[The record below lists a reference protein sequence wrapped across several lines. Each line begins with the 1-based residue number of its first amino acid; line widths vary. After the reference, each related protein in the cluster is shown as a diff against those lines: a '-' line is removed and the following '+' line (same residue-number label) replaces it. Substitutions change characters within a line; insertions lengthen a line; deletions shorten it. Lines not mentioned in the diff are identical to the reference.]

1 VDSQVDYQHAPAQQK
16 EYELAAHLLMLR
28 EKETSWIKQELHD
41 RLGQLLF
48 AVGANIKWACGHCPP
63 NSEALLTR
71 LRETMTLL
79 KDAVQATRRLSS
91 ELRSDALH
99 WGALGLEEALS
110 EYVAILEEQAQV
122 PIQLS
127 SQLLTEEALAPE
139 AAAQM
144 YHVAREA
151 LTNAIRHAQA
161 TTVTVTLDHV
171 EHELLISVQDDG
183 KGFDLRAQLSAQTI
197 GLEEMFARTRLLG
210 GELNIHTTPGQGTTV
225 QLRAPVTARGG
236 QTR

>member
-1 VDSQVDYQHAPAQQK
+1 VDSVDYQHAPAQHK
-16 EYELAAHLLMLR
+16 EHELAARLLMLR

-79 KDAVQATRRLSS
+79 EDTVQATRRLSS
-91 ELRSDALH
+91 DLRSDALH
-99 WGALGLEEALS
+99 WGTLGLEEALS
-110 EYVAILEEQAQV
+110 EYAAALEEQAQV

-127 SQLLTEEALAPE
+127 SQLLKEEALAPE

-144 YHVAREA
+144 YYVAREA
-151 LTNAIRHAQA
+151 LNNAIRHAQA
-161 TTVTVTLDHV
+161 TTVTIMLDHIGQ
-171 EHELLISVQDDG
+171 ELLISVRDDG
-183 KGFDLRAQLSAQTI
+183 KGFDLTTQLSAQTV
-197 GLEEMFARTRLLG
+197 GLEEMLARTRLLG
-210 GELNIHTTPGQGTTV
+210 GELNIHTTPGQGTVV
-225 QLRAPVTARGG
+225 QLRAPVTAKGG
-236 QTR
+236 QAR

>member
-1 VDSQVDYQHAPAQQK
+1 VNLFAESHPRTPDQK
-16 EYELAAHLLMLR
+16 GGDLAAHLLSLR
-28 EKETSWIKQELHD
+28 EKEVSWIKRELHD

-48 AVGANIKWACGHCPP
+48 AIGMNVKWACGHCPP
-63 NSEALLTR
+63 EAETLLGR
-71 LRETMTLL
+71 LRETTTLIE
-79 KDAVQATRRLSS
+79 DGVQTVRRLSA
-91 ELRSDALH
+91 ELRSDALN
-99 WGALGLEEALS
+99 WGSLGLEEALS
-110 EYVAILEEQAQV
+110 EYAATLEEQAQV

-127 SQLLTEEALAPE
+127 SQLLEEEALAPE

-151 LTNAIRHAQA
+151 LNNAIRHAQA
-161 TTVTVTLDHV
+161 TTVTVMLDHV
-171 EHELLISVQDDG
+171 GHELLISVQDDG
-183 KGFDLRAQLSAQTI
+183 KGFDLSAQLNAQTV

-236 QTR
+236 